1 MLELKILSSL
11 EKIFPDSAGTE
22 TTRFSAMRNEPV
34 SFQIA
39 YKNAGGER
47 YVQPFYTVIDTDL
60 EISLIS
66 QYKIGYV
73 PVAQCVNIPED
84 EYYDRKTPGLFPDP
98 LLPRGTNDRVEN
110 DGFWAPRFYEQDE
123 KNQLN
128 SYPACCQGLWFT
140 VNENGAQIPAGE
152 HYVTVRFLSAAD
164 GKEIGTKTAE
174 ITVADAYLP
183 EQTLFYTSWFHNDC
197 LADIYGVDIF
207 SDRYF
212 EIMESFVA
220 EAAKTGMNMILL
232 PAFTPPLDTPVGKE
246 RKTAQ
251 LVRISLENG
260 EYSFDFSLME
270 KYMSL
275 CLKCGIKYFEHC
287 QLFTQWGAKAAPKIF
302 ADTPDGCKRIFGWE
316 TDSKSE
322 EYSAFLK
329 AYLRSLMKFLKN
341 AGLEKNIFFHIS
353 DEPMPDN
360 IEYYRNAK
368 NIIKGEIGDCPSGDP
383 LAHYEF
389 FEDGSVQIPI
399 ISVNSPDMDKFTAS
413 CDNFWVYYTGESL
426 YDGYTNRIITTPG
439 ARNRIIGV
447 QMYMAGAK
455 GFLHWG
461 YNYYYDVLSHGLF
474 NPLNDPCG
482 YGGLPGTSFIVYPSP
497 DGKAIASARMKVFY
511 EGLNDY
517 RALKLLESKI
527 GKEQTKKAVLDF
539 FGEMNFRTCPDNSN
553 LIEFRNLLCRLIN
566 EN

>member
-1 MLELKILSSL
+1 M
-11 EKIFPDSAGTE
+11 
-22 TTRFSAMRNEPV
+22 
-34 SFQIA
+34 
-39 YKNAGGER
+39 
-47 YVQPFYTVIDTDL
+47 
-60 EISLIS
+60 
-66 QYKIGYV
+66 
-73 PVAQCVNIPED
+73 NIPDD

-110 DGFWAPRFYEQDE
+110 DGFWRPRFYEQDE

-128 SYPACCQGLWFT
+128 SYPGCWQGLWFT
-140 VNENGAQIPAGE
+140 VNENGAQIPVGK
-152 HYVTVRFLSAAD
+152 HYVTVRFLSSAD
-164 GKEIGTKTAE
+164 GREIGTKTAE

-183 EQTLFYTSWFHNDC
+183 EQTLFYTCWFHNDC
-197 LADIYGVDIF
+197 LADIYGVEIF
-207 SDRYF
+207 SDKYF

-232 PAFTPPLDTPVGKE
+232 PAFTPLLDTPVGKE

-270 KYMSL
+270 KYMRL

-316 TDSKSE
+316 TDSKSA

-329 AYLRSLMKFLKN
+329 AYLRSLMKFLKE
-341 AGLEKNIFFHIS
+341 AGLEKSIFFHVS

-383 LAHYEF
+383 LAHYDF

-399 ISVNSPDMDKFTAS
+399 ISVDSPDMDKFAAN
-413 CDNFWVYYTGESL
+413 CDNYWVYYTGESL
-426 YDGYTNRIITTPG
+426 HDGYTNRIITTPG
-439 ARNRIIGV
+439 ARNRIIGI

-474 NPLNDPCG
+474 NPLTDPCG
-482 YGGLPGTSFIVYPSP
+482 YGGLPGTSFIVYPAH
-497 DGKAIASARMKVFY
+497 DGKAIISARMKVFY

-527 GKEQTKKAVLDF
+527 GKEQTKKTVLDF
-539 FGEMNFRTCPDNSN
+539 FGEMNFRTCPDNSKV
-553 LIEFRNLLCRLIN
+553 IDFRNHIN
-566 EN
+566 RIINR

>member
-11 EKIFPDSAGTE
+11 EKIFPDSTGAE
-22 TTRFSAMRNEPV
+22 TARFSAMRNEPV

-39 YKNAGGER
+39 YKNADGER

-128 SYPACCQGLWFT
+128 SYPACYQGLWFT
-140 VNENGAQIPAGE
+140 VNESGAQIPAGE
-152 HYVTVRFLSAAD
+152 HYVTVRFLAAAD
-164 GKEIGTKTAE
+164 GKEIGAKTAE

-197 LADIYGVDIF
+197 LADIYGVEIF

-329 AYLRSLMKFLKN
+329 AYLRSLMKFLKK
-341 AGLEKNIFFHIS
+341 AGLEKNIFFGIS

-368 NIIKGEIGDCPSGDP
+368 NIIKDEIGDCPSGDS

-389 FEDGSVQIPI
+389 FEDGLVQIPI
-399 ISVNSPDMDKFTAS
+399 ISVNSPDMDKFTAN
-413 CDNFWVYYTGESL
+413 CDNFWVYYTGETL
-426 YDGYTNRIITTPG
+426 YDGYTNRIITTTG

-497 DGKAIASARMKVFY
+497 DGKAIVSTRMKVFY

-527 GKEQTKKAVLDF
+527 GKEQTEKAVLDF
-539 FGEMNFRTCPDNSN
+539 FGEMNFRTCPDNSK

-566 EN
+566 DN